1 MANNEATTELKE
13 ILEQYDLGELV
24 DLERDKRGTVNT
36 SFAIQT
42 VRGDKPAKYFL
53 RMYKKGIREAEIQF
67 EHSLID
73 HLVRAKSP
81 PVARIFRT
89 RQGKTYLR
97 RFDGAFFAIFEF
109 LPDEDRYTW
118 VSPHCSGEEL
128 ANSAIVLAQFHNAV
142 SGFKPEGQRN
152 EPKIVELLP
161 QIASNIATCP
171 ERSKHTAFDACLLEH
186 LDMLLRD
193 IDVTLAKLSEPGA
206 LELPQLIIH
215 CDYHPGNLKF
225 RGSQVTGLFDFDWSK
240 VDARCFDV
248 ALALWYFCTN
258 WGEQRDGELR
268 LQDVKTFLVAYQGY
282 LQSHI
287 ARPLSP
293 VEGKYLPHMI
303 NASNLY
309 VLNWAISDYYQKD
322 NDPQEYLTYLRH
334 NLNFTRWFTQQDN
347 LDRLKAII
355 SPLTGSV

>member
-13 ILEQYDLGELV
+13 ILKQYDLGELV
-24 DLERDKRGTVNT
+24 DLEKDKRGTVNT

-42 VRGDKPAKYFL
+42 VRGDKRAKYFL

-81 PVARIFRT
+81 PVARIYRT

-109 LPDEDRYTW
+109 LTDEDRYTW

-142 SGFKPEGQRN
+142 SGFKPKGQRN

-186 LDMLLRD
+186 LDMLLKD
-193 IDVTLAKLSEPGA
+193 IDNTLAILSAPEA
-206 LELPQLIIH
+206 LELPQLVIH
-215 CDYHPGNLKF
+215 SDFHPGNLKF

-240 VDARCFDV
+240 VDARCFDI
-248 ALALWYFCTN
+248 ALALWYFCTS
-258 WGEQRDGELR
+258 WGEQTDGELR

-293 VEGKYLPHMI
+293 AEGKYLPHMI

-334 NLNFTRWFTQQDN
+334 NLNFIRWFAQQDN